1 MKDAELEEEVICM
14 TKTLYDP
21 LVEERGRREW
31 IKEGIKEERF
41 TIARA
46 LLDILDN
53 ETIALKTGLSVEEV
67 ADLRTEN
74 KK

>member
-1 MKDAELEEEVICM
+1 MIQIEKYLGKSRMK
-14 TKTLYDP
+14 T
-21 LVEERGRREW
+21 EERGRREG